1 MINIVILTGR
11 LGADPEVKETAQ
23 GSKFANLSL
32 ATNERYKDK
41 SGEMKEKTQWHKVI
55 VFNPQIASSLAK
67 YMKKGDTIIVQG
79 QLEYRS
85 YEADGTTKYVTEVVV
100 PRFSGKVQ
108 LIPMNNGGGQ
118 QAKASAPSNASTE
131 PAVDIPF

>member
-41 SGEMKEKTQWHKVI
+41 SGEMKEKTQWHKVT
-55 VFNPQIASSLAK
+55 VFNPNLAESIGK
-67 YMKKGDTIIVQG
+67 YMKKGDVINVNG
-79 QLEYRS
+79 QVEYRS
-85 YEADGTTKYVTEVVV
+85 YDNNGETKYVTEIVV
-100 PRFSGKVQ
+100 PRFTGTVK
-108 LIPMNNGGGQ
+108 LIPQGNGG
-118 QAKASAPSNASTE
+118 AKKPAPSYNADSGEETY
-131 PAVDIPF
+131 VPF

>member
-41 SGEMKEKTQWHKVI
+41 
-55 VFNPQIASSLAK
+55 
-67 YMKKGDTIIVQG
+67 
-79 QLEYRS
+79 
-85 YEADGTTKYVTEVVV
+85 VV
-100 PRFSGKVQ
+100 R
-108 LIPMNNGGGQ
+108 
-118 QAKASAPSNASTE
+118 
-131 PAVDIPF
+131 